1 MLISDWSSDVCSSDL
16 THMVVV
22 GLRFTFGVPEKPALA
37 PTPVAAPAPAPQ
49 PTPAP
54 EPAAPKNYLVFFDWD
69 SAKLTPEAMDIVNT
83 AAANAKKGGVSRI
96 EAVGH
101 ADRSGPKPY
110 NERLS
115 KRRAEAV
122 KAALVQQGV
131 SAGEIGVVSKGE
143 TDPDRKRT
151 RLNSSH

>member
-83 AAANAKKGGVSRI
+83 AAANAKQGGVARI

-101 ADRSGPKPY
+101 ATLSGPTRY

-115 KRRAEAV
+115 KRRSREV
-122 KAALVQQGV
+122 KGELVHKGV
-131 SAGEIGVVSKGE
+131 TDGGIGVGD
-143 TDPDRKRT
+143 TG
-151 RLNSSH
+151 

>member
-22 GLRFTFGVPEKPALA
+22 GLRFTFGVPEKPAPA

-83 AAANAKKGGVSRI
+83 AAATAKEGGVPRSRS
-96 EAVGH
+96 EEPRVGKERVSTC
-101 ADRSGPKPY
+101 RSRWAPTHDNKK
-110 NERLS
+110 ND
-115 KRRAEAV
+115 K
-122 KAALVQQGV
+122 
-131 SAGEIGVVSKGE
+131 
-143 TDPDRKRT
+143 
-151 RLNSSH
+151 